1 MLSAALTAPF
11 IIMKVPKKMLFIVSG
26 SIASLSQA
34 ASKIS
39 WQVMK
44 VFEKLQLCFMFLVVA
59 MFNHL
64 SKTLPEH
71 EKIYLHDNLSWIPM
85 VAAILVVI
93 CSGCLNQRHK
103 KYTYHLLSRQI
114 RSCNKISFTTCALC
128 ATTFLYVSLMD

>member
-1 MLSAALTAPF
+1 
-11 IIMKVPKKMLFIVSG
+11 MKVPKKMLFIVSG

-71 EKIYLHDNLSWIPM
+71 EKTYLHDYLLWMPM
-85 VAAILVVI
+85 VAAIMVVI
-93 CSGCLNQRHK
+93 CLGCLNQRHK
-103 KYTYHLLSRQI
+103 KYTQPSI
-114 RSCNKISFTTCALC
+114 TEAN
-128 ATTFLYVSLMD
+128 